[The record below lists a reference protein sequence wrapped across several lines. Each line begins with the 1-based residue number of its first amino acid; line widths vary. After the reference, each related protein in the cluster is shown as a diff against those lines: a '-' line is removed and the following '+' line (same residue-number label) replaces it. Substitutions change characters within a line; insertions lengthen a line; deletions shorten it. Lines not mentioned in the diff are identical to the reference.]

1 MSHPWPIDR
10 NRRREIDEGNQTQSE
25 MDRDEVT
32 FPFQFGDKMFVT
44 VFLLSLAYKAKLTH
58 TPRHAARRPCQPQYK
73 TYFLSTPTLLGI
85 WLLHGCDN
93 EGTRP
98 VERSRWLN
106 DLNVGNEKAPVEGLE
121 DSR

>member
-10 NRRREIDEGNQTQSE
+10 NRRREIDEGNQTQRE
-25 MDRDEVT
+25 LDRDEVT
-32 FPFQFGDKMFVT
+32 FPFQFGDKLFVT

-58 TPRHAARRPCQPQYK
+58 TPRHACRANLSTKCI
-73 TYFLSTPTLLGI
+73 FLSTPTLLGI
-85 WLLHGCDN
+85 RLLHGCDN

>member
-58 TPRHAARRPCQPQYK
+58 TPRHAGRANLSTKRI
-73 TYFLSTPTLLGI
+73 FLSTPSLFSI
-85 WLLHGCDN
+85 RLLHGCDISP
-93 EGTRP
+93 R
-98 VERSRWLN
+98 RDLWLSP
-106 DLNVGNEKAPVEGLE
+106 D
-121 DSR
+121 RT

>member
-58 TPRHAARRPCQPQYK
+58 TPRHAGRSPLGTQAVQTSVQNVFFYLRL
-73 TYFLSTPTLLGI
+73 LSSVYGFSTVVTSPPAEIL
-85 WLLHGCDN
+85 WLSPDR
-93 EGTRP
+93 T
-98 VERSRWLN
+98 
-106 DLNVGNEKAPVEGLE
+106 
-121 DSR
+121 

>member
-58 TPRHAARRPCQPQYK
+58 TPRHAGRAN
-73 TYFLSTPTLLGI
+73 LSTKRIFCLRLLSSVYGFSTVVTTKE
-85 WLLHGCDN
+85 HGRLRDQ
-93 EGTRP
+93 G
-98 VERSRWLN
+98 
-106 DLNVGNEKAPVEGLE
+106 GLTI
-121 DSR
+121 ST